1 MRTIVAVIAMAAAA
15 VAQDGGKAE
24 AVRKL
29 DSLRISVDFQ
39 DAKLDEAL
47 SYIRDVTGLNLVLLP
62 KAAEHAGDA
71 PVRLK
76 VKDLT
81 VKSVLKLMLGSRD
94 LAATW
99 KDNAIIILPQADL
112 QSSVTLQM
120 YDIRAQL
127 MELKDFPGPRMELV
141 SPNATSP
148 GMTGI
153 TVTMIDDPK
162 PPLIP
167 EDVLVQLIKENTG
180 GRSWDN
186 DKTAISVANGMLVV
200 SQSPSVH
207 REIQR
212 LLGLLGQY
220 R

>member
-1 MRTIVAVIAMAAAA
+1 
-15 VAQDGGKAE
+15 
-24 AVRKL
+24 
-29 DSLRISVDFQ
+29 
-39 DAKLDEAL
+39 
-47 SYIRDVTGLNLVLLP
+47 
-62 KAAEHAGDA
+62 
-71 PVRLK
+71 
-76 VKDLT
+76 
-81 VKSVLKLMLGSRD
+81 
-94 LAATW
+94 
-99 KDNAIIILPQADL
+99 
-112 QSSVTLQM
+112 
-120 YDIRAQL
+120 
-127 MELKDFPGPRMELV
+127 MELV